1 MRKTLKVEAIS
12 DKNTTADSTKSIQ
25 SAGSELALS
34 VKQEDNI
41 TAAIDNNSAF
51 DTTAALTLKAGD
63 ASGKVLKTINL
74 GNVESYGMVEKTFT
88 KEELKKLGFTAEEI
102 KSTKTLTIYDEIL
115 KEPV

>member
-1 MRKTLKVEAIS
+1 MRQRKTLKVEAIS

-34 VKQEDNI
+34 VEQEEDNI
-41 TAAIDNNSAF
+41 TAIVDNNSAF

-74 GNVESYGMVEKTFT
+74 GNVESYDTVKKHLPKEMKKTRRYG
-88 KEELKKLGFTAEEI
+88 LHG
-102 KSTKTLTIYDEIL
+102 S
-115 KEPV
+115 